1 MRTSARPRII
11 GITATHVARITGC
24 RSGQTGSRDPR
35 TKTRVTVGDMAMG
48 NIKNSGTTRNFA
60 RGARGIAKL
69 TSFLPL
75 MSLGVL
81 SLVANAAV
89 SESTSEPQST
99 SDQSTEVGSG
109 ARSAAAEGSVLQ
121 EVVVTA
127 QKREQNLQKVPI
139 AITALSGDEL
149 AQRGVSNTLDIASAS
164 PGVVTS
170 TFGENGTSPAIYIRG
185 VGQLDFSPH
194 QESPT
199 ALYVDD
205 AYVGFLGATYLGL
218 YDTKQLSVLRGPQG
232 TLFGRNATA
241 GVIQIQTNDPTDQ
254 ATGYLQQ
261 TVGSFAQTTTE
272 GAVSGPLGDNLD
284 ARLAFLYN
292 RNTGWFD
299 DNLGP
304 SVGGAKTA
312 NVRLKVLYKF
322 NDETRNLF
330 EAFYTRAFPMAAGA
344 YLDKPSAPNP
354 ANAGLV
360 ENTNGP
366 LFSQWCNSLGFA
378 TPPPNAGNCQGW
390 VPPNGNPF
398 AESFQFYDPRV
409 GRSASSLWGL
419 TDKFTHKMSWAD
431 FTSITNYTSYGTQY
445 IEDDSGNPFPIIG
458 YGESANAWQGSEE
471 ARLNGET
478 SSLHWVVG
486 LYALHIRGSYTNVT
500 PVYTGIAPLPPPTGN
515 FSYYNSYSNV
525 YDYSILTGSAF
536 PQGVWTEALF
546 AQTDYAL
553 SSRWSVTVGG
563 RIESDSKWTD
573 MTQFCDVLIP
583 VTTCAA
589 NFLITGSQ
597 FAHGNVSQNE
607 WSGNLTFNYQLTNDT
622 LLYAGVRRGTKGA
635 EIDAN
640 TYPGTSPLTFSSI
653 YVQPEVLTDLEGGV
667 KSELFDHRL
676 RLNADAFYYWYH
688 NYQAEKFVNFADLT
702 FNAEARAYGGELS
715 LDALITPTVTVSVG
729 YAVLRTTVYDV
740 LMPDGTYRDQQQ
752 PLAPK
757 NSLTLDLKK
766 EWHEAFG
773 TFFAAGNLTYVGS
786 RYFGSVNQPE
796 LLAPSYAQGNL
807 SAGYTTPGGK
817 LACTLSV
824 KNITNKII
832 LEDAFDVV
840 SSGGYTEYNIAPP
853 RWFSFAVRYNF

>member
-1 MRTSARPRII
+1 MT
-11 GITATHVARITGC
+11 T
-24 RSGQTGSRDPR
+24 
-35 TKTRVTVGDMAMG
+35 
-48 NIKNSGTTRNFA
+48 IKNCETAREFTRGV
-60 RGARGIAKL
+60 RGLGQLALIV
-69 TSFLPL
+69 PL
-75 MSLGVL
+75 MCLGA
-81 SLVANAAV
+81 LVANAAW
-89 SESTSEPQST
+89 SESNAEPQSA
-99 SDQSTEVGSG
+99 SDQSTASGSG
-109 ARSAAAEGSVLQ
+109 RQPAAVEGATLQ
-121 EVVVTA
+121 EIVVTA
-127 QKREQNLQKVPI
+127 QKREQNLQRVPI
-139 AITALSGDEL
+139 TITALSGDQL
-149 AQRGVSNTLDIASAS
+149 AQRGVSNTLDIASVS

-218 YDTKQLSVLRGPQG
+218 YDTQQFSVLRGPQG

-241 GVIQIQTNDPTDQ
+241 GVIQIQTNDPTDY
-254 ATGYLQQ
+254 ATGYIQQ

-272 GAVSGPLGDNLD
+272 GAASGPLSNNLD

-299 DNLGP
+299 NNLGP
-304 SVGGAKTA
+304 SVGSAKTG
-312 NVRLKVLYKF
+312 NLRLKLLYKF
-322 NDETRNLF
+322 DDDTRNLF
-330 EAFYTRAFPMAAGA
+330 EAFYTRAFPLAAGA
-344 YLDKPSAPNP
+344 YLDKPAAPNP
-354 ANAGLV
+354 ANAGLI

-366 LFSQWCNSLGFA
+366 LFRQFCNSLGFA
-378 TPPPNAGNCQGW
+378 TPPSHAGNCQGW

-398 AESFQFYDPRV
+398 ALSFQFYDPRI

-419 TDKFTHKMSWAD
+419 TDKFTRKMSWAD
-431 FTSITNYTSYGTQY
+431 FTSITNYTSYATHY
-445 IEDDSGNPFPIIG
+445 IEDDSGNPYPIIG
-458 YGESANAWQGSEE
+458 YGESADAYQASEE

-486 LYALHIRGSYTNVT
+486 LYALHIFGNYTNVT
-500 PVYTGIAPLPPPTGN
+500 PLYTGIVPLSAPPPTDLSYYRNN
-515 FSYYNSYSNV
+515 FSNV
-525 YDYSILTGSAF
+525 NAYSILTGSRF

-546 AQTDYAL
+546 AQTDYTL

-563 RIESDSKWTD
+563 RVERDSKYAD
-573 MTQFCDVLIP
+573 MTQFCNVVIP

-597 FAHGNVSQNE
+597 FAHGNVSQYE
-607 WSGNLTFNYQLTNDT
+607 WSGNLTFNFQLTDDT
-622 LLYAGVRRGTKGA
+622 LLYAGARRGTKGS

-653 YVQPEVLTDLEGGV
+653 YVQPEVLTDAESGI
-667 KSELFDHRL
+667 KSELFDHHL

-702 FNAEARAYGGELS
+702 FNAEARDYGGEFS
-715 LDALITPTVTVSVG
+715 LDALITPTVTASLG
-729 YAVLRTTVYDV
+729 YAFLHTAVYGVL
-740 LMPDGTYRDQQQ
+740 LPDGSYRDQQQ

-757 NSLTLDLKK
+757 NSATLDLKK
-766 EWHEAFG
+766 EWRESFG
-773 TFFAAGNLTYVGS
+773 TLFTAGDLTYVGS

-796 LLAPSYAQGNL
+796 LLAPGYAQVNL
-807 SAGYTTPGGK
+807 STGYSTPDKK
-817 LACTLSV
+817 LNLTFSV
-824 KNITNKII
+824 KNVTNKII
-832 LEDAFDVV
+832 LEDAFDVS

-853 RWFSFAVRYNF
+853 RWFSFAARYNF